1 MDIIQTIEMSEFED
15 TLGYFEKV
23 EILKDI
29 NKKIQAIVR
38 ERKTINRIM
47 IESSEYS
54 LLKLEKLE
62 INNQVTLKE
71 KTRKKNKDKKQ
82 EVMHP

>member
-62 INNQVTLKE
+62 INNQVT
-71 KTRKKNKDKKQ
+71 
-82 EVMHP
+82 

>member
-15 TLGYFEKV
+15 TLGYFEKA

-62 INNQVTLKE
+62 INN
-71 KTRKKNKDKKQ
+71 
-82 EVMHP
+82 

>member
-23 EILKDI
+23 EILNDI

-62 INNQVTLKE
+62 INNWVT
-71 KTRKKNKDKKQ
+71 
-82 EVMHP
+82 

>member
-62 INNQVTLKE
+62 INN
-71 KTRKKNKDKKQ
+71 
-82 EVMHP
+82 

>member
-54 LLKLEKLE
+54 LLKLGKLE
-62 INNQVTLKE
+62 INN
-71 KTRKKNKDKKQ
+71 
-82 EVMHP
+82 

>member
-1 MDIIQTIEMSEFED
+1 MSDFNSGKTFFLIYNKKRPYMDIIQTIEMSEFED

-62 INNQVTLKE
+62 INN
-71 KTRKKNKDKKQ
+71 
-82 EVMHP
+82 

>member
-1 MDIIQTIEMSEFED
+1 MPEFDD

-23 EILKDI
+23 ERLRNDI

-38 ERKTINRIM
+38 ERKAINGIM

-54 LLKLEKLE
+54 LLKLGKLE
-62 INNQVTLKE
+62 INN
-71 KTRKKNKDKKQ
+71 
-82 EVMHP
+82 

>member
-62 INNQVTLKE
+62 INNWVT
-71 KTRKKNKDKKQ
+71 
-82 EVMHP
+82 

>member
-1 MDIIQTIEMSEFED
+1 MDNIQTIEMSEFED

-62 INNQVTLKE
+62 INN
-71 KTRKKNKDKKQ
+71 
-82 EVMHP
+82 

>member
-38 ERKTINRIM
+38 ERKTINGKM
-47 IESSEYS
+47 KESSEYS

-62 INNQVTLKE
+62 INN
-71 KTRKKNKDKKQ
+71 
-82 EVMHP
+82 

>member
-1 MDIIQTIEMSEFED
+1 MDIIQTIEMPEFDD

-23 EILKDI
+23 ERLRNDI

-62 INNQVTLKE
+62 INN
-71 KTRKKNKDKKQ
+71 
-82 EVMHP
+82 